1 MNSRREFLKNAAY
14 LSGAAG
20 LMSGMPSSIQKAF
33 MLDPAPGTTYLDAE
47 HVVMLMQENRS
58 FDHCYGT
65 LQGVRGFNDPR
76 AISLPNKNKVWIQ
89 TDQAGESY
97 APFRLNIK
105 ESRST
110 WLGSLPHSWPNMTD
124 ARNQGHN
131 DRWLDA
137 KRSGR
142 DDCKTIPLTM
152 GYYNREDIPF
162 YYALAD
168 AFTVCDQHFCSSL
181 TGTTPNRSY
190 FWTGTIREREDA
202 DVKAHVFNSD
212 IDYGDEKSWKT
223 FPEYLQEN
231 EVSWKIY
238 QNEISLPTGF
248 DGEEED
254 WLANFTDN
262 PMEWFS
268 QYRVRFSRT
277 HRAWMKKLTETL
289 PQELVQDEAKL
300 AGLSGKEKEELNKVI
315 DRKKRWLAE
324 AREVVEKYT
333 DTAWENLPAQQ
344 QQLHLRAFT
353 DNHTDPLYRQLEE
366 ITYMDGGTER
376 HMQLPK
382 SDVLHQFR
390 QDVRNNQLPTVSWLV
405 APSNF
410 SDHPGSPWY
419 GAWYVSEVLDILTSN
434 PELWKKTIFVLNY
447 DENDGYFDHI
457 PPFTAPDPYRAESGK
472 SSEGINAAA
481 EYVNRSQVWMKQK
494 PAAESDREGPIGM
507 GFRVPLV
514 IASPWSRGGY
524 VNSEVCDLTSPI
536 QFMEHWLNA
545 RLKKQINVKEVSA
558 WRRAVSGNLV
568 SAFRPYKGERMQLP
582 QPVDKES
589 FFPSI
594 HQAQFRKL
602 PTGYQLLGRAD
613 VERINQ
619 SPASAPQM
627 PRQEKGTRPA
637 CASPYELYADFTTD
651 PASGAIQLSLQAGNS
666 FFGSTAA
673 GSPFQVY
680 MSTGYKGNIQ
690 APRAYAVKAGDRLS
704 DEWQLASFDQQQYD
718 LRVYGPNG
726 FYRAIEGSHA
736 LSKLQVKGIY
746 ETKAGKLSI
755 PTGHFHLHLH
765 NQDSQPIKITIRD
778 NAYGSVI
785 KEVICRPGF
794 TQMRLDLGRQHGW
807 YDFTVVQQGEH
818 LVSWHYA
825 GHVDTGKVSR
835 TDPQMA

>member
-1 MNSRREFLKNAAY
+1 MNSRREFIKKAAY
-14 LSGAAG
+14 LSGGAG
-20 LMSGMPSSIQKAF
+20 FMGSLPPSIQKAF
-33 MLDPAPGTTYLDAE
+33 ALDPAPGSTYLDAE
-47 HVVMLMQENRS
+47 HIVLLMQENRS

-105 ESRST
+105 ESKAT
-110 WLGSLPHSWPNMTD
+110 WLGSLPHSWPNMID
-124 ARNQGHN
+124 ARNEGHN

-190 FWTGTIREREDA
+190 FWSGTIRGAEDA
-202 DVKAHVFNSD
+202 DLKANVFNSD
-212 IDYGDEKSWKT
+212 IDYGNEKTWKT

-231 EVSWKIY
+231 DISWKIY
-238 QNEISLPTGF
+238 QNEISVPSGF
-248 DGEEED
+248 AGEEDD

-289 PQELVQDEAKL
+289 PQELAQHEAQL
-300 AGLSGKEKEELNKVI
+300 VNLSGKEKEELQRTI
-315 DRKKRWLAE
+315 ERKKRWLTE
-324 AREVVEKYT
+324 ARSVQEKYT
-333 DTAWENLPAQQ
+333 DQAWEQLTPAQ

-353 DNHTDPLYRQLEE
+353 SNSGDPNYRRLEE
-366 ITYMDGGTER
+366 VSYKEGDIER
-376 HMQLPK
+376 KMQLPK
-382 SDVLHQFR
+382 GDILHQFR
-390 QDVRNNQLPTVSWLV
+390 EDVRGNKLPTVSWLV

-457 PPFTAPDPYRAESGK
+457 PPFTAPDPYRPESGK
-472 SSEGINAAA
+472 VSAGINAAA
-481 EYVNRSQVWMKQK
+481 EYVNKNQAWMKQK
-494 PAAESDREGPIGM
+494 KAEDSDREGPIGM
-507 GFRVPLV
+507 GFRVPMV

-545 RLKKQINVKEVSA
+545 RFKKQIDVKEISS
-558 WRRAVSGNLV
+558 WRRAVSGNLASV
-568 SAFRPYKGERMQLP
+568 FRPYNGERMELP
-582 QPVDKES
+582 KPVDKDS
-589 FFPSI
+589 FFASI
-594 HQAQFRKL
+594 HQAQFREL
-602 PTGYQLLGRAD
+602 PTGYKLLSAAD
-613 VERINQ
+613 MALINSSSKQ
-619 SPASAPQM
+619 ASPM
-627 PRQEKGTRPA
+627 PAQEKGTRPA
-637 CASPYELYADFTTD
+637 CASPYELYADFSTN
-651 PASGAIQLSLQAGNS
+651 AAGELQLTMQAGNT
-666 FFGSTAA
+666 FFGKSAA
-673 GSPFQVY
+673 GAPFQVHN
-680 MSTGYKGNIQ
+680 TGHYKGQ
-690 APRAYAVKAGDRLS
+690 LTPPRAYAVKPGDKLS
-704 DEWQLASFDQQQYD
+704 DNWQLAAFDQDGYE

-726 FYRAIEGSHA
+726 FYRAIAGK
-736 LSKLQVKGIY
+736 KLLPSVQVSTLYEVKG
-746 ETKAGKLSI
+746 KK
-755 PTGHFHLHLH
+755 PTGNLVLHIS
-765 NQDSQPIKITIRD
+765 NPGKEAAIVVMRD
-778 NAYGSVI
+778 NAYDNPLRELV
-785 KEVICRPGF
+785 CAPGL
-794 TQMRLDLGRQHGW
+794 TKHRVELGRQHGW
-807 YDFTVVQQGEH
+807 YDFTLLQQDAQP
-818 LVSWHYA
+818 VSWQYA
-825 GHVDTGKVSR
+825 GHVDTGKTSR